1 MGDDMILPVD
11 VQQKVSEMFVGLN
24 KEVLTQK
31 REQLTNKYKTN
42 EAVNKSVFETSQD
55 SAVYAIS
62 RMPATF
68 AVIYTLLNDLIKQE
82 KIKEISSVFDIGAGT
97 GAGYF
102 ACRELFEDVHV
113 SLFERDN
120 NMIQIFDKFE
130 TGIKVQKFDFLK
142 DRISENADLVMS
154 NYVFSELN
162 EEGRRLALEKM
173 LEFSN
178 KYVLIVDT
186 GTPRTYENFMKLK
199 RMVIE
204 KGYKVLAP
212 CESEKCGLKND
223 YCQFY
228 ARVGR
233 SSLLKLSKSAS
244 LSYED
249 EKYFY
254 LLISKDNECLVNE
267 EKRVIRRPQIKTNF
281 VELKLCS
288 KDGVKLEMF
297 TKKDKQA
304 FKMASKI
311 KINETIVGEL

>member
-1 MGDDMILPVD
+1 MILPVD
-11 VQQKVSEMFVGLN
+11 VQQKVNDLFAGLN

-31 REQLTNKYKTN
+31 REQLTLKYKTN
-42 EAVNKSVFETSQD
+42 EAVNKSVFESNQD

-68 AVIYTLLNDLIKQE
+68 AVICTLLSDLIKQE
-82 KIKEISSVFDIGAGT
+82 KLKGISSVSDIGSGT
-97 GAGYF
+97 GAGFF
-102 ACRELFEDVHV
+102 ACRELFGDVKI
-113 SLFERDN
+113 SLFERDS

-130 TGIKVQKFDFLK
+130 TGVKVQRFDFLK
-142 DRISENADLVMS
+142 DEISEKSDLVMS

-162 EEGRRLALEKM
+162 EEGRKLALQKM
-173 LEFSN
+173 LDASN

-199 RMVIE
+199 KLVLE
-204 KGYKVLAP
+204 KGYKILAP
-212 CESEKCGLKND
+212 CMSDKCGLKND

-228 ARVGR
+228 ARVER
-233 SSLLKLSKSAS
+233 SSLLKLSKSAE

-254 LLISKDNECLVNE
+254 LLIAKEDFVQDFE
-267 EKRVIRRPQIKTNF
+267 ERRVIRRPQIKTNF

-288 KDGVKLEMF
+288 KNGVAEEKF
-297 TKKDKQA
+297 TKKDKTL
-304 FKMASKI
+304 FKKASKI
-311 KINETIVGEL
+311 KINGLM

>member
-1 MGDDMILPVD
+1 MVLPVD
-11 VQQKVSEMFVGLN
+11 VQQKVNELFVGLN

-31 REQLTNKYKTN
+31 REQLTTKYKTN
-42 EAVNKSVFETSQD
+42 EAVNKSVFDSSQD

-62 RMPATF
+62 RMPATYAVVF
-68 AVIYTLLNDLIKQE
+68 AVLNDLLKQE
-82 KIKEISSVFDIGAGT
+82 KIKEISSVFDIGSGT
-97 GAGYF
+97 GAGFF
-102 ACRELFEDVHV
+102 ACREIFDDLNI
-113 SLFERDN
+113 SLFERDS
-120 NMIQIFDKFE
+120 NMIQIFDKFD
-130 TGIKVQKFDFLK
+130 TGIKPLRFDFIK
-142 DRISENADLVMS
+142 DKLDEKADLVMS

-173 LEFSN
+173 LDSSN
-178 KYVLIVDT
+178 KYVLLTDT

-199 RMVIE
+199 KLVIE
-204 KGYKVLAP
+204 KGYKILAP

-228 ARVGR
+228 ARVER

-254 LLISKDNECLVNE
+254 LLISKETNAVETD

-281 VELKLCS
+281 VELRLCT
-288 KDGVKLEMF
+288 KNGVVDEKF

-304 FKMASKI
+304 FKKASKI
-311 KINETIVGEL
+311 KINELM